1 MWIRTRFSVKLSP
14 NMRCPPCCVE
24 TWVWCLPLLLEI
36 RSSSSG
42 CLVHQRWHGG
52 FASLGSSMFNSL
64 ALSVTPLTLAPL
76 IPTSTILL
84 FPRDMLVLSVA
95 TPTGTSY
102 SPLQKASP
110 LPRETGSLRRTTSL
124 SDAPP
129 T

>member
-64 ALSVTPLTLAPL
+64 ALTVTPLTLAPL
-76 IPTSTILL
+76 IPTSIILL
-84 FPRDMLVLSVA
+84 FPRDMLVLLVA

-102 SPLQKASP
+102 SLLQESSP
-110 LPRETGSLRRTTSL
+110 TPTRNRL
-124 SDAPP
+124 SPTHHQPSNAPP